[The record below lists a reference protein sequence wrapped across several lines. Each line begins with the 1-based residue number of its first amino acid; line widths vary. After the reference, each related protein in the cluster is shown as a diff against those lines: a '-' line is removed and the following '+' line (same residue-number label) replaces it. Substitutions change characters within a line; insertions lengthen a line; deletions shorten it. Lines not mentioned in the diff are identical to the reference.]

1 MSCIQQ
7 FSDVTKNYLC
17 RFYKILDEMIEGM
30 TNAELTSSLSHN
42 FIVQMIPPGSY
53 RNVGKSSAVYYLCPF
68 AAYRAKYYK

>member
-30 TNAELTSSLSHN
+30 TSAELTNSLSHN
-42 FIVQMIPPGSY
+42 FIV
-53 RNVGKSSAVYYLCPF
+53 
-68 AAYRAKYYK
+68 